1 MNNRARETEA
11 FQKSVSLTPPYDHNA
26 SSDEEAALNPTLT
39 DVIDVDAIQALMD
52 DFYAL
57 TGLGIAIVDLEGKVH
72 VATGWQ
78 EICMEFHRVH
88 PQTRQNCIESDTV
101 LSSGVEPGTYKCY
114 KCKNNLWDMVTP
126 IVVGGQHLGNL
137 FLGQFFFDDEP
148 VDRELFRQQA
158 QAYGFD
164 EEAYLAALDRIPRWS
179 REKVETVLRF
189 YTRFA
194 KLISDLSYG
203 NLELERALAAQE
215 ASEQTF
221 EDYIEHAPYG
231 VFVAN
236 KEGRYVEVNAAACR
250 LTGYDQNELLNMN
263 FMRLAAPDHREAAQ
277 AHFEKVVERGYAS
290 SVEPYIRKDG
300 STRWW
305 SVTAVQLSENRFLGY
320 TEDVTEQKQAVD
332 ALQASEAKMRSI
344 FRAAPIGIGLVSNR
358 RLLDVNNRLCEM
370 VGYTRSELIEQD
382 ARILYPT
389 DAEYEYVGREK
400 YRQITERGTGT
411 VETHFRHRDGRIL
424 DIQLSSTP
432 LDPSNL
438 SLGVTFT
445 ALDITERKRAE
456 NARRESEKRFRKSFD
471 TGLIAM
477 AISRRRDGM
486 YLEANPGFLKVTGYT
501 YDEVVGHTSR
511 ELGFFSPEQRQ
522 ELITSLSTEGH
533 LHNQELT
540 FPTKSGELRTIL
552 FSIGPIVMQNEAC
565 LLATMVDITERKRI
579 AEALRK
585 SQERFRIT
593 IQNSPIGVGIVDS
606 HGTLIDCNAALAE
619 IVGYSC
625 EELLGLGFADFTHP
639 DDLEHEWQL
648 IDELWEGK
656 TTEYRMEKRYLHKDG
671 HAVWVDVAASLFQ
684 DDAGDLAFGFAFVQD
699 ITERKEAQEARR
711 FNEDRMQALLELSQM
726 REFPLEQICNFV
738 MNQAVQLTKSEM
750 GFLGFIDEDKSQM
763 TLHVWSEKAMRECQI
778 DDKSR
783 HFPIDGAGVWAEAIR
798 QRQPLILND
807 YAASHPGKKGYP
819 GGHVPLNCLLS
830 VPVSDEGHIE
840 ALLAVANKDEEYD
853 ETDVRQI
860 QLLTESML
868 RLIHEREAQ
877 EALRASE
884 NKFRTLVENVV
895 DWVWQVDEEG
905 VYTYVSPQVEEIMGY
920 TVSEVLGKTP
930 LHFMAPEEAERVGAI
945 FSEIAAK
952 RGRILGL
959 EDRLIARD
967 GREILFETNATPLF
981 DTEGE
986 FIGYMGTCRDITE
999 RKWAEEALRES
1010 EARYRYIFQTASVPI
1025 WEEDFSEVKAALDA
1039 LEVTDLRQYLIDHP
1053 EFVAQAAQLLKA
1065 RDVNRATLRMLGAR
1079 NKEEV
1084 LGSLDKIFVPETLQI
1099 FREELLAIAEGRTYF
1114 EGETINQTLQG
1125 ERRHVLLTMAIP
1137 TQAGKMD
1144 SVLISTMDITGR
1156 KRMEQALQESERQKK
1171 LILNSTAEMVAY
1183 YDTDLRVIWA
1193 NRAAAESVSKSPEEL
1208 VGLYCYEVWHQAD
1221 VPCAGCPV
1229 LKARDDKTPQHG
1241 GQQTPD
1247 GRYWSLRGY
1256 PVLDEAGEVV
1266 ALVEFGQDIT
1276 ERKEAEKRSERY
1288 AADLQR
1294 SNEELQRF
1302 AYVVSHDLQAPL
1314 RTLMGFLSLLEP
1326 RCDDAEDTRASKYI
1340 DYAMGSA
1347 RRMQEM
1353 IKALLNLSRI
1363 ETRGEA
1369 FTPVDCEIM
1378 LEHILDDLTLTIE
1391 ESEAEIS
1398 HDPLPTVRADRAQLA
1413 QVFQNLIANAIKF
1426 RRVDVT
1432 PHVHISAEQT
1442 GTAWTFSI
1450 ADNGIGIE
1458 PAQADRIFQIFQRLH
1473 TEEEYPGLG
1482 MGLALCKRI
1491 IERHGGRI
1499 WVKSEPGEGA
1509 TFYFTL

>member
-1 MNNRARETEA
+1 
-11 FQKSVSLTPPYDHNA
+11 
-26 SSDEEAALNPTLT
+26 
-39 DVIDVDAIQALMD
+39 
-52 DFYAL
+52 
-57 TGLGIAIVDLEGKVH
+57 
-72 VATGWQ
+72 
-78 EICMEFHRVH
+78 
-88 PQTRQNCIESDTV
+88 
-101 LSSGVEPGTYKCY
+101 
-114 KCKNNLWDMVTP
+114 
-126 IVVGGQHLGNL
+126 
-137 FLGQFFFDDEP
+137 
-148 VDRELFRQQA
+148 
-158 QAYGFD
+158 
-164 EEAYLAALDRIPRWS
+164 
-179 REKVETVLRF
+179 
-189 YTRFA
+189 
-194 KLISDLSYG
+194 
-203 NLELERALAAQE
+203 
-215 ASEQTF
+215 
-221 EDYIEHAPYG
+221 
-231 VFVAN
+231 
-236 KEGRYVEVNAAACR
+236 
-250 LTGYDQNELLNMN
+250 
-263 FMRLAAPDHREAAQ
+263 
-277 AHFEKVVERGYAS
+277 
-290 SVEPYIRKDG
+290 
-300 STRWW
+300 
-305 SVTAVQLSENRFLGY
+305 
-320 TEDVTEQKQAVD
+320 
-332 ALQASEAKMRSI
+332 
-344 FRAAPIGIGLVSNR
+344 
-358 RLLDVNNRLCEM
+358 
-370 VGYTRSELIEQD
+370 
-382 ARILYPT
+382 
-389 DAEYEYVGREK
+389 
-400 YRQITERGTGT
+400 
-411 VETHFRHRDGRIL
+411 
-424 DIQLSSTP
+424 
-432 LDPSNL
+432 
-438 SLGVTFT
+438 
-445 ALDITERKRAE
+445 
-456 NARRESEKRFRKSFD
+456 
-471 TGLIAM
+471 
-477 AISRRRDGM
+477 
-486 YLEANPGFLKVTGYT
+486 
-501 YDEVVGHTSR
+501 
-511 ELGFFSPEQRQ
+511 
-522 ELITSLSTEGH
+522 
-533 LHNQELT
+533 
-540 FPTKSGELRTIL
+540 
-552 FSIGPIVMQNEAC
+552 
-565 LLATMVDITERKRI
+565 
-579 AEALRK
+579 
-585 SQERFRIT
+585 
-593 IQNSPIGVGIVDS
+593 
-606 HGTLIDCNAALAE
+606 
-619 IVGYSC
+619 
-625 EELLGLGFADFTHP
+625 
-639 DDLEHEWQL
+639 
-648 IDELWEGK
+648 
-656 TTEYRMEKRYLHKDG
+656 
-671 HAVWVDVAASLFQ
+671 
-684 DDAGDLAFGFAFVQD
+684 
-699 ITERKEAQEARR
+699 
-711 FNEDRMQALLELSQM
+711 
-726 REFPLEQICNFV
+726 
-738 MNQAVQLTKSEM
+738 
-750 GFLGFIDEDKSQM
+750 
-763 TLHVWSEKAMRECQI
+763 
-778 DDKSR
+778 
-783 HFPIDGAGVWAEAIR
+783 
-798 QRQPLILND
+798 
-807 YAASHPGKKGYP
+807 
-819 GGHVPLNCLLS
+819 
-830 VPVSDEGHIE
+830 
-840 ALLAVANKDEEYD
+840 
-853 ETDVRQI
+853 
-860 QLLTESML
+860 
-868 RLIHEREAQ
+868 
-877 EALRASE
+877 
-884 NKFRTLVENVV
+884 
-895 DWVWQVDEEG
+895 
-905 VYTYVSPQVEEIMGY
+905 
-920 TVSEVLGKTP
+920 
-930 LHFMAPEEAERVGAI
+930 
-945 FSEIAAK
+945 
-952 RGRILGL
+952 
-959 EDRLIARD
+959 
-967 GREILFETNATPLF
+967 
-981 DTEGE
+981 
-986 FIGYMGTCRDITE
+986 MGTCRDITE

-1053 EFVAQAAQLLKA
+1053 EFVAQAAQLLKV

-1208 VGLYCYEVWHQAD
+1208 VGLYWHEVWHQAD

-1266 ALVEFGQDIT
+1266 ALVEFGQEIT

-1314 RTLMGFLSLLEP
+1314 RTLVGFLSLLEP

-1369 FTPVDCEIM
+1369 FTPVDCELM
-1378 LEHILDDLTLTIE
+1378 LQHILDDLTLTIE